1 MDLDPDSAVNVHRLD
16 DATLVRW
23 VADGMRPTPIEHS
36 IVSARMYGIAQRLAD
51 ENKFARSPRRTKS
64 PHNSFTCIPGG
75 LQGQE
80 ALPEK

>member
-36 IVSARMYGIAQRLAD
+36 IVSARMYSIAQRLAD
-51 ENKFARSPRRTKS
+51 ASKIKDSPRRVKS
-64 PHNSFTCIPGG
+64 AHNSFTCIPGG
-75 LQGQE
+75 LQEQK
-80 ALPEK
+80 APSEK